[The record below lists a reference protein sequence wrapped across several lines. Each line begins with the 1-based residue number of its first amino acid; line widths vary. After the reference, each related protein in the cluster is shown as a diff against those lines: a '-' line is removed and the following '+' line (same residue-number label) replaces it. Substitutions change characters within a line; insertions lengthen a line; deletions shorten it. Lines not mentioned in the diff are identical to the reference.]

1 MLRLESEVA
10 REIER
15 EIAISRPSSAQ
26 IGASA
31 ERGSEAEGA
40 TSAALV
46 PAHLEASYRRHAK
59 YRALYGDVATELA
72 RQMRVESKTRASIFE
87 AIVLKAWALC
97 DELLPELRRAAGLRS
112 AAVAEAR
119 ALRAE
124 LATAEAQ
131 RLRSEQH
138 AEQVEP

>member
-59 YRALYGDVATELA
+59 YRALYGEGGLWVRPYGMFCEEVVVDGRSV
-72 RQMRVESKTRASIFE
+72 
-87 AIVLKAWALC
+87 
-97 DELLPELRRAAGLRS
+97 RRFAPIG
-112 AAVAEAR
+112 
-119 ALRAE
+119 
-124 LATAEAQ
+124 
-131 RLRSEQH
+131 
-138 AEQVEP
+138 